1 MYFEGK
7 ALLKRKNIK
16 NIKYSNKRN
25 AKIIKKLN
33 QEKFSSIRYLIII
46 VPLIIIFF
54 ILLYLLLKKNK
65 TNFVQNESKEGY
77 ATGYTNQNKINQIPI
92 ASSLNNNYVYPI
104 IVSITSILYNSVP
117 NNFFTFYLLLA
128 PDVQEENLKKISGL
142 KDKYPNCKFVFLR
155 VENHFKNFFTGYY
168 KSPTIYYRLELSNLI
183 TDVDKIIYLDVDT
196 ITHKDLTEFYNID
209 MGKYYYLG
217 YPGHDMTAF
226 EFNGTRNFINSGCM
240 LINLRKLREVDAPKL
255 FHEFYEKFGT
265 KKYDEYILNAVFY
278 NKISFLPLIYG
289 IPDFGFT
296 NPSTSTPAAFLSKF
310 KNYTN
315 FTVEDFENASKN
327 RVITHGCY
335 EMKKWWEFNYD
346 KLTDIGKQWLF
357 YASKSNVFDEICQ
370 KYNQFEEQCQKLK
383 NENKTFLNF

>member
-1 MYFEGK
+1 M
-7 ALLKRKNIK
+7 L
-16 NIKYSNKRN
+16 
-25 AKIIKKLN
+25 
-33 QEKFSSIRYLIII
+33 
-46 VPLIIIFF
+46 LIIIFF

-142 KDKYPNCKFVFLR
+142 KDKYPNCKFVFLH
-155 VENHFKNFFTGYY
+155 VENHFKNSFTGYY

-196 ITHKDLTEFYNID
+196 ITHKDLTEFYNIN

-217 YPGHDMTAF
+217 YPGHDMVAF

-240 LINLRKLREVDAPKL
+240 LVNLRKLREVDAPKL

-265 KKYDEYILNAVFY
+265 KKYDEYILNGVFY

-296 NPSTSTPAAFLSKF
+296 NPSTSTPAAFFSKF